1 MAAKAKQR
9 ALTAKGMLS
18 HGQKISRGLQSGSEL
33 RCTDN
38 TGARVLRLIQAM
50 GYKGRLRRYPS
61 ATIGDK
67 VTVSVRQ
74 GSPDMRKKIF
84 QATETTYT
92 QYYRMAGS
100 GRFESIADLER
111 NLKANEQW
119 RKR

>member
-1 MAAKAKQR
+1 MCAAKAKQR

-18 HGQKISRGLQSGSEL
+18 HGQNISRGLLAGSEMK
-33 RCTDN
+33 CADN

-61 ATIGDK
+61 ATVGDK

-84 QATETTYT
+84 QAVVIR
-92 QYYRMAGS
+92 QR
-100 GRFESIADLER
+100 RR
-111 NLKANEQW
+111 P
-119 RKR
+119 RKNRGMSTDQQNGFLRGC